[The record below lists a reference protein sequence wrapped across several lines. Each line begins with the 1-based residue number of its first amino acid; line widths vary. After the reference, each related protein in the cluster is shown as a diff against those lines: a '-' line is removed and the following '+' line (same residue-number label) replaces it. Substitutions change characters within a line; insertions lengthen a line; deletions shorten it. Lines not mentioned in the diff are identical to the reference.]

1 MKIYFKPSV
10 WLTNFAFPSLLILI
24 MLGSRQVQRLSWNT
38 DIISNYNNNFQQA
51 PITVKELFKDRK
63 NNKYRRTVIYGE
75 YDHANEIQIIGKTY
89 EGNAGFHIITPFILE
104 NNEIIYIN
112 RGWVPKKYADKKTR
126 KFSLLEDKV
135 RVVGLVRL
143 PQKKGYFVPENE
155 PENGFWFTIIPEE
168 LNGHLNI
175 IGEKEFY
182 IDELNVDEKLKLPMP
197 ANGKVQVPNNHLQY
211 AITWYSLALGLLIV
225 YFAWHRQNGF
235 LKIN

>member
-10 WLTNFAFPSLLILI
+10 WLTIFAFPSFLILI
-24 MLGSRQVQRLSWNT
+24 ILGSWQVQRLSWKS
-38 DIISNYNNNFQQA
+38 DLISNYNNNFQQA

-126 KFSLLEDKV
+126 KFSLLEENVK
-135 RVVGLVRL
+135 VVGLVRL

-168 LNGHLNI
+168 LNRHLNI
-175 IGEKEFY
+175 IGENEFY
-182 IDELNVDEKLKLPMP
+182 IDELNIDEKLKLPMP

>member
-10 WLTNFAFPSLLILI
+10 WLTIFALPSFLILI
-24 MLGSRQVQRLSWNT
+24 ILGSWQVQRLSWKS
-38 DIISNYNNNFQQA
+38 DLISNYNNNFQQA
-51 PITVKELFKDRK
+51 PITVKELLKDRK
-63 NNKYRRTVIYGE
+63 NNKFRRTVIYGE

-168 LNGHLNI
+168 LNRHLNI

-182 IDELNVDEKLKLPMP
+182 IDELNIDEKLKLPMP

>member
-10 WLTNFAFPSLLILI
+10 WLTIFAFPSFLILI
-24 MLGSRQVQRLSWNT
+24 ILGSWQVQRLSWKS
-38 DIISNYNNNFQQA
+38 DLISNYNNNFQQA

-89 EGNAGFHIITPFILE
+89 EVNAGFHIITPFILE

-126 KFSLLEDKV
+126 KFSLLEENVK
-135 RVVGLVRL
+135 VVGLVRL

-168 LNGHLNI
+168 LNRHLNI
-175 IGEKEFY
+175 IGENEFY
-182 IDELNVDEKLKLPMP
+182 IDELNIDEKLKLPMP

>member
-10 WLTNFAFPSLLILI
+10 WLTIFALPSFLILI
-24 MLGSRQVQRLSWNT
+24 ILGSWQVQRLNWKSEL
-38 DIISNYNNNFQQA
+38 ISNYNNNFQQA

-112 RGWVPKKYADKKTR
+112 RGWVPKKYSDRKTR

-135 RVVGLVRL
+135 RVEGLVRL

-155 PENGFWFTIIPEE
+155 PGNGFWFTIIPEE
-168 LNGHLNI
+168 LNRHLNI

-182 IDELNVDEKLKLPMP
+182 IDELNIDEKLKLPMP

>member
-10 WLTNFAFPSLLILI
+10 WLTIFALPSFLILI
-24 MLGSRQVQRLSWNT
+24 ILGSWQVQRLNWKSEL
-38 DIISNYNNNFQQA
+38 ISNYNNNFQQA

-126 KFSLLEDKV
+126 KFSLLKDKV
-135 RVVGLVRL
+135 RVLGLVRL

-182 IDELNVDEKLKLPMP
+182 IDELNIDEKLKLPMP

>member
-10 WLTNFAFPSLLILI
+10 WLTIFALPSFLILI
-24 MLGSRQVQRLSWNT
+24 ILGSWQVQRLSWKS
-38 DIISNYNNNFQQA
+38 DLISNYNNNFQQA

-112 RGWVPKKYADKKTR
+112 RGWVPKKYSDKKTR

-168 LNGHLNI
+168 LNNYLNI
-175 IGEKEFY
+175 SAENEFY
-182 IDELNVDEKLKLPMP
+182 IDELNIDGKLKLPMP

>member
-1 MKIYFKPSV
+1 MKFRPFL
-10 WLTNFAFPSLLILI
+10 WLTIVTLPALLVLI
-24 MLGSRQVQRLSWNT
+24 GLGSWQLQRLQWKNDLIASFETRSAADAIAIPAANAKL
-38 DIISNYNNNFQQA
+38 DDLEFSSLALDGVFQHGQE
-51 PITVKELFKDRK
+51 TLLTGR
-63 NNKYRRTVIYGE
+63 
-75 YDHANEIQIIGKTY
+75 TY

-126 KFSLLEDKV
+126 KFSLLEENVK
-135 RVVGLVRL
+135 VVGLVRL

-168 LNGHLNI
+168 LNRHLNI
-175 IGEKEFY
+175 IGENKFY
-182 IDELNVDEKLKLPMP
+182 IDELNIDEKLKLPMP

>member
-10 WLTNFAFPSLLILI
+10 WLTIFALPSFLILI
-24 MLGSRQVQRLSWNT
+24 ILGSWQVQRLSWKSNL
-38 DIISNYNNNFQQA
+38 ISNYNYNFQQV
-51 PITVKELFKDRK
+51 PITVKELLKDRK
-63 NNKYRRTVIYGE
+63 NNKFRRTVIYGE

-126 KFSLLEDKV
+126 EFSLLEDKV

-168 LNGHLNI
+168 FNGHLNI

-182 IDELNVDEKLKLPMP
+182 IDELNIDEKLKLPMP

>member
-10 WLTNFAFPSLLILI
+10 WLTIFAFPSFLILI
-24 MLGSRQVQRLSWNT
+24 ILGSWQVQRLSWKS
-38 DIISNYNNNFQQA
+38 DLISNYNNNFQQA

-126 KFSLLEDKV
+126 KFSLLEEKV
-135 RVVGLVRL
+135 RLVGLVRL

-155 PENGFWFTIIPEE
+155 PVNGFWFTIIPEE
-168 LNGHLNI
+168 FNGHLNI

-182 IDELNVDEKLKLPMP
+182 IDELNIDEKLKLPMP

>member
-10 WLTNFAFPSLLILI
+10 WLTIFAFPSFLILI
-24 MLGSRQVQRLSWNT
+24 MLGSWQVQRLGWKS
-38 DIISNYNNNFQQA
+38 DLILNYNNNFQQA
-51 PITVKELFKDRK
+51 PITVNELLKQRQK
-63 NNKYRRTVIYGE
+63 NKYRRTIINGQ
-75 YDHANEIQIIGKTY
+75 YDHTNEIKIIGKTY

-126 KFSLLEDKV
+126 KFSLLEENVK
-135 RVVGLVRL
+135 VVGLVRL

-168 LNGHLNI
+168 LNRHLNI
-175 IGEKEFY
+175 IGENEFY
-182 IDELNVDEKLKLPMP
+182 IDELNIDEKLKLPMP

>member
-10 WLTNFAFPSLLILI
+10 WLTIFAFPSFLILI
-24 MLGSRQVQRLSWNT
+24 MLGSWQVQRLGWKS
-38 DIISNYNNNFQQA
+38 DLISNYNNNFQQA
-51 PITVKELFKDRK
+51 PITVNELLKQRQK
-63 NNKYRRTVIYGE
+63 NKYRRTIINGQ
-75 YDHANEIQIIGKTY
+75 YDHSNEIKIIGKTY

-126 KFSLLEDKV
+126 KFSLLEENVK
-135 RVVGLVRL
+135 VVGLVRL

-168 LNGHLNI
+168 LNRHLNI
-175 IGEKEFY
+175 IGENEFY
-182 IDELNVDEKLKLPMP
+182 IDELNIDEKLKLPIP

>member
-10 WLTNFAFPSLLILI
+10 WLTIFAFPSFLILI
-24 MLGSRQVQRLSWNT
+24 ILGSWQVQRLSWKSNL
-38 DIISNYNNNFQQA
+38 ISNYNNNFQQA

-63 NNKYRRTVIYGE
+63 KNKYRRTVIYGE

-89 EGNAGFHIITPFILE
+89 EGNAGFHIISPFILE

-182 IDELNVDEKLKLPMP
+182 IDELNIDEKLKLPMP

>member
-10 WLTNFAFPSLLILI
+10 WLTIFAFPSFLILI
-24 MLGSRQVQRLSWNT
+24 ILGSWQVQRLSWKS
-38 DIISNYNNNFQQA
+38 DLISNYNNNFQQA

-211 AITWYSLALGLLIV
+211 LSLI
-225 YFAWHRQNGF
+225 H
-235 LKIN
+235 I

>member
-10 WLTNFAFPSLLILI
+10 WLTIFAFPSFLILI
-24 MLGSRQVQRLSWNT
+24 ILGSWQVQRLSWKS
-38 DIISNYNNNFQQA
+38 DLISNYNNNFQQA

-126 KFSLLEDKV
+126 KSSLLEDKV
-135 RVVGLVRL
+135 
-143 PQKKGYFVPENE
+143 
-155 PENGFWFTIIPEE
+155 
-168 LNGHLNI
+168 
-175 IGEKEFY
+175 
-182 IDELNVDEKLKLPMP
+182 
-197 ANGKVQVPNNHLQY
+197 
-211 AITWYSLALGLLIV
+211 
-225 YFAWHRQNGF
+225 
-235 LKIN
+235 

>member
-10 WLTNFAFPSLLILI
+10 WLTIFAFPSFLILI
-24 MLGSRQVQRLSWNT
+24 ILGSWQVQRLSWKSNL
-38 DIISNYNNNFQQA
+38 ISNYNYNFQQA

-182 IDELNVDEKLKLPMP
+182 IDELNIDEKLKLPMP

>member
-10 WLTNFAFPSLLILI
+10 WLTIFAFPSFLILI
-24 MLGSRQVQRLSWNT
+24 MLGSWQVQRLGWKS
-38 DIISNYNNNFQQA
+38 DLISNYNNNFQQA
-51 PITVKELFKDRK
+51 PITVKELLKDRK

-135 RVVGLVRL
+135 RVVGLVHL

-168 LNGHLNI
+168 LNRHLNI
-175 IGEKEFY
+175 VGEKEFY
-182 IDELNVDEKLKLPMP
+182 IDELNIDEKLKLPMP

-211 AITWYSLALGLLIV
+211 AITWYSLAIGLLIV

>member
-10 WLTNFAFPSLLILI
+10 WLTIFALPSFLILI
-24 MLGSRQVQRLSWNT
+24 ILGSWQVQRLSWKS
-38 DIISNYNNNFQQA
+38 DLISNYNNNFQQA

-112 RGWVPKKYADKKTR
+112 RGWVPKKYSDKKTR

-168 LNGHLNI
+168 LNRHLNI

>member
-10 WLTNFAFPSLLILI
+10 WLTIFALPSFLILI
-24 MLGSRQVQRLSWNT
+24 ILGSWQVQRLSWKS
-38 DIISNYNNNFQQA
+38 DLISNYNNNFQQA
-51 PITVKELFKDRK
+51 PITVKELLKDRK

-168 LNGHLNI
+168 LNRHLNI

-182 IDELNVDEKLKLPMP
+182 IDELNIDEKLKLPMP

>member
-10 WLTNFAFPSLLILI
+10 WLTIFAFPSFLILI
-24 MLGSRQVQRLSWNT
+24 ILGSWQVQRLSWKS
-38 DIISNYNNNFQQA
+38 DLISNYNNNFQQA
-51 PITVKELFKDRK
+51 PITVKELLKDRK
-63 NNKYRRTVIYGE
+63 NNKFRRTVIYGE